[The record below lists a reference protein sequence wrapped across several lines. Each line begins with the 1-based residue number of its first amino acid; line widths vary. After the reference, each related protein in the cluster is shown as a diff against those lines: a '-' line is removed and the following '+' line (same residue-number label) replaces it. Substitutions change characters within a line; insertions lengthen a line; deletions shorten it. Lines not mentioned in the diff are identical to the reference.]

1 MYSTLRAVQYSTV
14 QYSTVQYSTVH
25 CEQYSTVQYST
36 VQYVPVSHEHVPGI
50 SLSFQCIPNQSF
62 SILKNIVKEKK
73 KRLGRK
79 RMEGRGGGEMIDD

>member
-1 MYSTLRAVQYSTV
+1 MIAAVEYDTIFRKQGIMC
-14 QYSTVQYSTVH
+14 QCTVH

-50 SLSFQCIPNQSF
+50 SLSLQCISNQSF

-79 RMEGRGGGEMIDD
+79 RMKGRRGGVK